1 MLIKGSGD
9 DGGTIPVENED
20 SVMTRLSIRGIKI
33 LKKLAAITGDGDMSQ
48 ETREVILDAI
58 GEEAKGIWTR
68 VQRRFAGMFSG
79 SM

>member
-1 MLIKGSGD
+1 MLIIGSGD

-33 LKKLAAITGDGDMSQ
+33 LKKLAAVTGDEDMNQ
-48 ETREVILDAI
+48 ETTEVVLDSI

-68 VQRRFAGMFSG
+68 VQRRFAGMFG
-79 SM
+79 ST